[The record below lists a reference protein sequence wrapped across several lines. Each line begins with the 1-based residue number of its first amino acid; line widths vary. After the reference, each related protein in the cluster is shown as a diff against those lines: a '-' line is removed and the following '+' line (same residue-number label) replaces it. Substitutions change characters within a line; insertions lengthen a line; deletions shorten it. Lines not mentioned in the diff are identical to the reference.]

1 LLLPGLENGLY
12 TAYASIDFGVLCS
25 LGLCSIRARHATVLY
40 DHQMMKAAAPIYE
53 EALRLLPANEPGN
66 KWRRVA
72 IDQAAMAS
80 GISGDIQK
88 ARMLLN
94 AAVQA
99 DPAYPLNYYN
109 LACADAE
116 EGNAADAK
124 LHLQQAF
131 DWKANV
137 IFGENLPDPR
147 MIRFSS

>member
-1 LLLPGLENGLY
+1 
-12 TAYASIDFGVLCS
+12 
-25 LGLCSIRARHATVLY
+25 
-40 DHQMMKAAAPIYE
+40 MKAAAPIYE

-66 KWRRVA
+66 KWRRVT

-109 LACADAE
+109 LACADAD

-137 IFGENLPDPR
+137 IPGENLPDPR

>member
-1 LLLPGLENGLY
+1 M
-12 TAYASIDFGVLCS
+12 AY
-25 LGLCSIRARHATVLY
+25 
-40 DHQMMKAAAPIYE
+40 
-53 EALRLLPANEPGN
+53 
-66 KWRRVA
+66 
-72 IDQAAMAS
+72 

-88 ARMLLN
+88 TRMLLN
-94 AAVQA
+94 ATVQA

-137 IFGENLPDPR
+137 IPGENLPDPTQDDSLLKLKDDKAFWSFVEDLKKSR
-147 MIRFSS
+147 

>member
-1 LLLPGLENGLY
+1 
-12 TAYASIDFGVLCS
+12 
-25 LGLCSIRARHATVLY
+25 
-40 DHQMMKAAAPIYE
+40 MMKAATPIYE
-53 EALRLLPANEPGN
+53 EALRLLLPANEPGN
-66 KWRRVA
+66 KWRRVT
-72 IDQAAMAS
+72 IDQAAMAY

-88 ARMLLN
+88 TRRLLN
-94 AAVQA
+94 ATVQA

-137 IFGENLPDPR
+137 IPGENLPDPTQDDSLLKLKDDKAFWSFVEDLKKSR
-147 MIRFSS
+147 